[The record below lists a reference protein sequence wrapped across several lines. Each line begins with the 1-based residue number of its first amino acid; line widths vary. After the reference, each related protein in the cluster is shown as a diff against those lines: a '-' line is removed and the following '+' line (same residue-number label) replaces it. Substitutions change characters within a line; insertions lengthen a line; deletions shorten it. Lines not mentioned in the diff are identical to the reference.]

1 MMTVK
6 ELIEYLDEI
15 PDDYA
20 VRVTRDGIAGD
31 LYRDDLKYGLSE
43 ERKEI
48 VL

>member
-6 ELIEYLDEI
+6 ELIEYLDKI
-15 PDDYA
+15 PDDY
-20 VRVTRDGIAGD
+20 VVKVTRDGIDGD
-31 LYRDDLKYGLSE
+31 LYRNDLKYGLSE